1 MGVAQV
7 ASRCASW
14 RQFAALVAMFALA
27 LNVAIG
33 ALCHSDSSAVDLW
46 GQPICGHHD
55 DQGSGGRDQLP
66 FGHSDDDGLCCK
78 CCCTTA
84 MNATAAPPSLQ
95 LPTLIQW
102 KRPLVFSAELILPRP
117 PRHLIESPRG
127 PPLA

>member
-1 MGVAQV
+1 MAQV
-7 ASRCASW
+7 GSRCPSW

-33 ALCHSDSSAVDLW
+33 ALCQGDSPAVDPW
-46 GQPICGHHD
+46 GQPICSHHD
-55 DQGSGGRDQLP
+55 NQGSGGQGQLP
-66 FGHSDDDGLCCK
+66 FGHPDDDGLCCA

-84 MNATAAPPSLQ
+84 MDATAAPPSLP
-95 LPTLIQW
+95 LPTFVDW
-102 KRPLVFSAELILPRP
+102 KRPIVLSAELILPRP

>member
-1 MGVAQV
+1 MAQV
-7 ASRCASW
+7 GSRCPSW

-33 ALCHSDSSAVDLW
+33 AICQRAPSVVDAW

-55 DQGSGGRDQLP
+55 NQGSGGQDQVPL
-66 FGHSDDDGLCCK
+66 GHPDDDGLCSK

-84 MNATAAPPSLQ
+84 LNATASPPSLP
-95 LPTLIQW
+95 LPTLVEW